1 MPVKYKDYYAV
12 LEVPRGANDAEI
24 KKAFRNLA
32 RKYHPDVAKDKKQA
46 EEKFKEIN
54 EAYEVL
60 SDPEKRK
67 RYDDLGPGWN
77 PESEFRPPPGWES
90 RGTGARPGG
99 GSARRED
106 FEFGGG
112 GFSDFFDQFFGGSRG
127 GAHFE
132 TGEAASG
139 RGRDVEG
146 ELVVTLEEVAAGSV
160 RSISVRHSQRCE
172 ACGGTGRRG
181 RQVCSECSGTGQI
194 AHESVHQVKVPPG
207 VEEGQ
212 RLRVA
217 GRGGAGMGDGA
228 AGDLLLRVRYAK
240 HPEFAVEDRNLV
252 YEAELAPWEA
262 VLGANLSVPTLDGSV
277 SIKIPP
283 GTQNGRKLR
292 VRGRGLPRRGEANT
306 DLIVVARVQVPTQ
319 VDDAERALWE
329 ALARGSHFS
338 PRD

>member
-1 MPVKYKDYYAV
+1 
-12 LEVPRGANDAEI
+12 
-24 KKAFRNLA
+24 
-32 RKYHPDVAKDKKQA
+32 
-46 EEKFKEIN
+46 
-54 EAYEVL
+54 
-60 SDPEKRK
+60 
-67 RYDDLGPGWN
+67 
-77 PESEFRPPPGWES
+77 
-90 RGTGARPGG
+90 
-99 GSARRED
+99 
-106 FEFGGG
+106 
-112 GFSDFFDQFFGGSRG
+112 
-127 GAHFE
+127 
-132 TGEAASG
+132 
-139 RGRDVEG
+139 
-146 ELVVTLEEVAAGSV
+146 
-160 RSISVRHSQRCE
+160 
-172 ACGGTGRRG
+172 
-181 RQVCSECSGTGQI
+181 
-194 AHESVHQVKVPPG
+194 
-207 VEEGQ
+207 
-212 RLRVA
+212 
-217 GRGGAGMGDGA
+217 MGDGA